1 MSWLDIKPGSRVRT
15 VYVCSPLF
23 LVAIFTNGG
32 IFDTSIDS
40 IFNTIFAKKS
50 LYILH
55 FSYLRRFLI
64 YKEYTFIYYTILM
77 AHLEDVVWSDGSDD
91 KSLNSSDSD
100 QLVLKLG
107 DIIELISPANA
118 KYHQKTFY
126 INYIDDAEIEILD
139 VNTAFKHILTLYD
152 SGELTDESIKRIHLL
167 SRAPDEGYAKQNGL
181 LVSKWINIHFN
192 GEVPT
197 IITGEITNS
206 DEDMIEVMT
215 YPEVETIYI
224 NFEYK
229 GIPRFLPIEK
239 IVLREIPKS
248 IKSSLRKMA
257 EDLSEEGEIP
267 DFDSSKTASMETM
280 PNGEIAIIV
289 PENPKMDPNFNDVMK
304 DLIFSAKDI
313 VFGEEEEIE
322 VRTEV
327 KRSEQKYGIDIQLN
341 DLMDELLST
350 IPTNKRTELVKQRV
364 KTVVSRFK
372 ELREQFSN
380 FDANGNVTGYKNFD
394 AAYKPLVEHLNEMD
408 VNLRWLLPVVKQQM
422 KFYGGEEEYENDFV
436 DKKGIVFDVMEMT
449 EKQQA
454 SETYSSYYEN
464 INENFTPFTNFENDN
479 KKEVKCNLDAI
490 VDNFDNYYSNSYSKM
505 LKTVAKKYEV
515 QNRRFVIQKYNLG
528 MSKMLEHTMKSG
540 KTVYVRGAMT
550 QNDAAN
556 VKSLLMLPNS
566 AVHFSRVDLPGTCVI
581 DRVNLSHNWLYYF
594 NLLRTK
600 TNVEKLS
607 AKTPIDYENMDDSHF
622 ASKMIGFSA
631 DDGNKGI
638 NYSEF
643 LNNVIPRSRS
653 IIHMLRE
660 KVPNPYSFYN
670 MISFFEPFL
679 IYPDN
684 ITYSAKTAQ
693 DKRNDNNQKGG
704 AYNEIRFHVKEMVK
718 KYKADMAS
726 KGSEF
731 TELLNKQ
738 YDEESRQIPNVL
750 YRVLNENREFLKSIK
765 ERYNLDDSDIAGT
778 EILNRILITDGGAAY
793 MATLSLMMG
802 SLFKPDLAKLVKNL
816 ENDTGAGNMFE
827 SKYKIAKKYASVREM
842 LKDNN
847 TEDVWYD
854 KEFDNT
860 PYNIM
865 SKYEEDQ
872 KKMLPE
878 KFIDYLK
885 LVLIEKHDAEPETA
899 EELALTLIAKKR
911 RINDGNY
918 AMLTIVP
925 TPISQKETNEE
936 EKEAIEIEENARKK
950 VSFYVRRRNI
960 WIHDNDVDETNFEMF
975 EEKSK
980 IKPKHIDEIV
990 EYAVGNMETHLKD
1003 RAKYHMNLLKKILW
1017 IKESNAK
1024 QHDIY
1029 AYMLGTQ
1036 IIESG
1041 FGIQSPYEGLRDYIL
1056 GQSDIVKR
1064 SADILRFRDNF
1075 CRDAVNDEPLQ
1086 WLYCVDT
1093 NVKLLPKFF
1102 YDLAHCYVN
1111 GNDYE
1116 AELDR
1121 ICRHSGKLSE
1131 DQESIVDKHS
1141 GYVIKNIDFADDMGY
1156 FKSVE
1161 SSSDDADIQHVLGR
1175 KTKSGKKVFE
1185 DETTQHI
1192 YNIASAL
1199 CEYMSVDFEVI
1210 EERIM
1215 QLSVEFVKSLDSAD
1229 AYKTRQEKAAKKN
1242 IKIASYQTYIDQ
1254 NKIYYTACM
1263 TFVAIQ
1269 TAVPSFKPKKTFPGC
1284 VFSFGGY
1291 PLEAGEENTVG
1302 LKYVACV
1309 IDNIKSQV
1317 APWNSIS
1324 NQKRDGILSRL
1335 MELMS
1340 KRVILHPTVADLYL
1354 RKKEHPTDV
1363 DEIPVSHD
1371 ITKWTQFQPPI
1382 IKFSV
1387 SDKKTSPGVSA
1398 EFREELANA
1407 MKKGNISQ
1415 RQMLGTIFQKII
1427 SNSYSVVESINKIV
1441 ATAGKDAI
1449 LRAGTIVFLENACCE
1464 DNGQSKA
1471 IDFFKIANENIQKH
1485 IDIAKIYSMIYN
1497 DTVTLCRAPYLF
1509 YPKIEGKKSPLI
1521 SNDKFSEEAIYQAFI
1536 HYCKLNVDA
1545 PVPDDLE
1552 RFYQKDD
1559 KPMIEKGADLLQTI
1573 EIMKKHGKVHTNKSL
1588 EDLMQIVAHRNL
1600 VHLNSKD
1607 EVTNPVMGFSDL
1619 LEHLLEKNVI
1629 DQPLHRILTTLI
1641 DQYLKTSP
1649 SKKDTL
1655 NELKQYLKRTNRN
1668 MLAVIDEHVV
1678 DNSSLTKRDKN
1689 KLKMFLANVGAWTC
1703 QNDNEIMFKSSQFMR
1718 NCVHFITKVVSALFC
1733 KDDDKSITD
1742 WRKQVAKHW
1751 EFSENH
1757 EKKLVKFSV
1766 EKFAKLDSF
1775 ITNSSSIMCDFFKNN
1790 ADLLINLNLFVSNI
1804 PIFANPS
1811 QESILF
1817 DREAVQLL
1825 HIYAY
1830 YSLFHDLIIESDK
1843 EEYVK
1848 MEMIHIKKARRNA
1861 EEPDEFKALDDE
1873 DAAEDL
1879 LGADEYDIVVGK
1891 QQDFKKQVCDLF
1903 AILIENDMETKSVI
1917 NVNYAELSDK
1927 VYKASKAEKK
1937 TITDRFE
1944 TMDAEDRGVENLLKS
1959 YRIGA
1964 WNAGNEKGLFKYDAS
1979 TYDKEVS
1986 GQMMANVAADVN
1998 DLQADMEA
2006 QADAEADREAND
2018 ISGLGDNYTDG
2029 AYYEEDA
2036 DKDE

>member
-1 MSWLDIKPGSRVRT
+1 MS
-15 VYVCSPLF
+15 
-23 LVAIFTNGG
+23 
-32 IFDTSIDS
+32 
-40 IFNTIFAKKS
+40 
-50 LYILH
+50 
-55 FSYLRRFLI
+55 
-64 YKEYTFIYYTILM
+64 
-77 AHLEDVVWSDGSDD
+77 HLEEVNWSDGSDEVLKSSD
-91 KSLNSSDSD
+91 NSTESNKSLNSSEKD
-100 QLVLKLG
+100 QLVLKFG
-107 DIIELISPANA
+107 DIIEIVSPANA

-139 VNTAFKHILTLYD
+139 VNTGFKHILTLYD

-181 LVSKWINIHFN
+181 MVGKWINVHFN

-197 IITGEITNS
+197 VITGEITNS

-215 YPEVETIYI
+215 YPNVEMIYI

-239 IVLREIPKS
+239 IVFREIPQS
-248 IKSSLRKMA
+248 IKGSLRKMA

-289 PENPKMDPNFNDVMK
+289 PENPKMDPNFNDIMK
-304 DLIFSAKDI
+304 DLVFSAKDI

-322 VRTEV
+322 IRTEV
-327 KRSEQKYGIDIQLN
+327 KRSEQRYGIDIQLN

-350 IPTNKRTELVKQRV
+350 IPTNQRTERVKQRV

-394 AAYKPLVEHLNEMD
+394 AAYKPLVEHLKEMD
-408 VNLRWLLPVVKQQM
+408 MNLRWILPVVKQKTKLYVM
-422 KFYGGEEEYENDFV
+422 NNNEDPETDFIEN
-436 DKKGIVFDVMEMT
+436 KSNLFDITEMT
-449 EKQQA
+449 EKQKA
-454 SETYSSYYEN
+454 SETYSAYYEN
-464 INENFTPFTNFENDN
+464 INENFTPFANIENDI
-479 KKEVKCNLDAI
+479 KKEVNCDLEVI
-490 VDNFDNYYSNSYSKM
+490 IDNIENYYSNSYSKA
-505 LKTVAKKYEV
+505 LKMVEHNGSLRGAGAKTYEV

-540 KTVYVRGAMT
+540 KTIYMRGAMT
-550 QNDAAN
+550 QNDSAN

-566 AVHFSRVDLPGTCVI
+566 AVKFSRVDLPGSSVI
-581 DRVNLSHNWLYYF
+581 DRVNMSHNWLYYF
-594 NLLRTK
+594 NLLRSR
-600 TNVEKLS
+600 TNVEKLP
-607 AKTPIDYENMDDSHF
+607 AKTPIDYENMEGSYF
-622 ASKMIGFSA
+622 ASKMVGFSS
-631 DDGNKGI
+631 DKEI
-638 NYSEF
+638 NYPEF

-653 IIHMLRE
+653 IIHMLRNE
-660 KVPNPYSFYN
+660 VPNPYSFYN
-670 MISFFEPFL
+670 MISFYEPFL

-693 DKRNDNNQKGG
+693 DKRKGEDGNNQKGG

-731 TELLNKQ
+731 TELLNKR
-738 YDEESRQIPNVL
+738 YDEESIRIPNVI
-750 YRVLNENREFLKSIK
+750 YRVLNENSEFLKSIK
-765 ERYNLDDSDIAGT
+765 ERYHLDESGIDGT
-778 EILNRILITDGGAAY
+778 ETLNRVLTMDGGSAY
-793 MATLSLMMG
+793 MATVSLMLG

-827 SKYKIAKKYASVREM
+827 SKYKIAKKYGSVRDM

-878 KFIDYLK
+878 KFIEYLK

-899 EELALTLIAKKR
+899 EELAKALIAKKR

-925 TPISQKETNEE
+925 TSKTEINSSD
-936 EKEAIEIEENARKK
+936 KEAIEIEENARKK

-960 WIHDNDVDETNFEMF
+960 WIFDDDVDENDFEMF
-975 EEKSK
+975 EEEKSK

-990 EYAVGNMETHLKD
+990 EFAVGDMETHLKN
-1003 RAKYHMNLLKKILW
+1003 RAKYYINLLKKIQW

-1029 AYMLGTQ
+1029 RYMLGTQ

-1041 FGIQSPYEGLRDYIL
+1041 FGIQSPYEGLRDYVL
-1056 GQSDIVKR
+1056 GQSDIVKK
-1064 SADILRFRDNF
+1064 SADILRFRDHF
-1075 CRDAVNDEPLQ
+1075 CREAVNDEPLQ

-1116 AELDR
+1116 AELDS

-1141 GYVIKNIDFADDMGY
+1141 GYVIKSIDFADDMGY

-1161 SSSDDADIQHVLGR
+1161 SSSDDADIKHVLGR

-1199 CEYMSVDFEVI
+1199 CEYMSVDFELI

-1229 AYKTRQEKAAKKN
+1229 AYKTRQDKAAKKN

-1269 TAVPSFKPKKTFPGC
+1269 TAIPSFKPKKTFPGC
-1284 VFSFGGY
+1284 VFSFAGY

-1335 MELMS
+1335 MELMT
-1340 KRVILHPTVADLYL
+1340 KRVTLHPTVADLYL
-1354 RKKEHPTDV
+1354 RKKEQPTDV
-1363 DEIPVSHD
+1363 DEIPIAHD

-1382 IKFSV
+1382 VKFSV
-1387 SDKKTSPGVSA
+1387 TDKKTSPGVSA
-1398 EFREELANA
+1398 EFREELAQA
-1407 MKKGNISQ
+1407 MKKGNASQ

-1441 ATAGKDAI
+1441 ATAGKEAI

-1471 IDFFKIANENIQKH
+1471 IDFFKAGNENIQKH

-1497 DTVTLCRAPYLF
+1497 DTTTLCRAPYLF

-1521 SNDKFSEEAIYQAFI
+1521 SNDKFSEEAIYEAFI

-1559 KPMIEKGADLLQTI
+1559 KPLIEKGADLLQTI

-1588 EDLMQIVAHRNL
+1588 EDLMQIVAHRNI

-1629 DQPLHRILTTLI
+1629 DQPLHRILTTII

-1678 DNSSLTKRDKN
+1678 ENSSLTKRDKN
-1689 KLKMFLANVGAWTC
+1689 KLKMFLTNVGAWTC
-1703 QNDNEIMFKSSQFMR
+1703 QNENEIMFKSSQFMR
-1718 NCVHFITKVVSALFC
+1718 NCVHYITKVVSSILC
-1733 KDDDKSITD
+1733 GDNDEKSFSISEK
-1742 WRKQVAKHW
+1742 RAKNLAKSAKHW

-1757 EKKLVKFSV
+1757 EKKILKFSL
-1766 EKFAKLDSF
+1766 EKFAKLDAF
-1775 ITNSSSIMCDFFKNN
+1775 VTNSGSIMCNFFKNN
-1790 ADLLINLNLFVSNI
+1790 YDLLINLNLFITNI
-1804 PIFANPS
+1804 PIFGDTT
-1811 QESILF
+1811 LMF

-1830 YSLFHDLIIESDK
+1830 YSLFHDLIIDSGK

-1848 MEMIHIKKARRNA
+1848 MEMVHIKKARRNA
-1861 EEPDEFKALDDE
+1861 EEPDAFKALDDE
-1873 DAAEDL
+1873 DAPEDL

-1891 QQDFKKQVCDLF
+1891 QQDFKKRVCDLF
-1903 AILIENDMETKSVI
+1903 TILIEIDMENKSTI
-1917 NVNYAELSDK
+1917 NLNYTELSDK
-1927 VYKASKAEKK
+1927 IYKAGKAEKK

-1944 TMDAEDRGVENLLKS
+1944 TLDAEDRGVENMLKT
-1959 YRIGA
+1959 YRIGE
-1964 WNAGNEKGLFKYDAS
+1964 WNAGNEKGLFKYDAA
-1979 TYDKEVS
+1979 TYDKEIS
-1986 GQMMANVAADVN
+1986 GQMVANAATADVN

-2006 QADAEADREAND
+2006 QADADADREAND
-2018 ISGLGDNYTDG
+2018 ITGLGDNYMDG

-2036 DKDE
+2036 DRDD

>member
-1 MSWLDIKPGSRVRT
+1 MS
-15 VYVCSPLF
+15 
-23 LVAIFTNGG
+23 
-32 IFDTSIDS
+32 
-40 IFNTIFAKKS
+40 
-50 LYILH
+50 
-55 FSYLRRFLI
+55 
-64 YKEYTFIYYTILM
+64 
-77 AHLEDVVWSDGSDD
+77 HLEEVNWSDGSDEVFKSSD
-91 KSLNSSDSD
+91 KSSEKSEKSLDSN
-100 QLVLKLG
+100 QLVLKFG
-107 DIIELISPANA
+107 DIIEIISPANA

-126 INYIDDAEIEILD
+126 INYIDDSEIEILD
-139 VNTAFKHILTLYD
+139 VNTAFKHILSLYD

-167 SRAPDEGYAKQNGL
+167 SRSPDEGYAKQNGL
-181 LVSKWINIHFN
+181 LVGKWINIHFN

-197 IITGEITNS
+197 VITGEITNI

-248 IKSSLRKMA
+248 IKGSLRKMM
-257 EDLSEEGEIP
+257 DDVSEEGEIP

-289 PENPKMDPNFNDVMK
+289 PENPKMDPNFNDIMK
-304 DLIFSAKDI
+304 DLVFSAKDI

-350 IPTNKRTELVKQRV
+350 IPTNKRTERVKQRV
-364 KTVVSRFK
+364 KTIVSRFK

-394 AAYKPLVEHLNEMD
+394 AAYKPLVEHLKEMD
-408 VNLRWLLPVVKQQM
+408 TNIRWILPVVNQQM
-422 KFYGGEEEYENDFV
+422 KFYGGEEESENDFV
-436 DKKGIVFDVMEMT
+436 DKKSIVFDIMEMT
-449 EKQQA
+449 EKQQG
-454 SETYSSYYEN
+454 SETYSAYYEN
-464 INENFTPFTNFENDN
+464 INENFTPFTNIENSN
-479 KKEVKCNLDAI
+479 KKQVKCDLETI
-490 VDNFDNYYSNSYSKM
+490 VDNFENYYGNAFSKV
-505 LKTVAKKYEV
+505 LKLVEHKGGQAVAKTYEV
-515 QNRRFVIQKYNLG
+515 KNRRFIIQKYNLG
-528 MSKMLEHTMKSG
+528 MSKMIEHTMKSG
-540 KTVYVRGAMT
+540 KTVYMRGAMT

-556 VKSLLMLPNS
+556 VKSALMLPKS
-566 AVHFSRVDLPGTCVI
+566 AVNFSRVDLPGTGVI
-581 DRVNLSHNWLYYF
+581 DRVNLSHNWLYHF

-607 AKTPIDYENMDDSHF
+607 AKTSIDYEEIDGAYF
-622 ASKMIGFSA
+622 ASKMIGFSP
-631 DDGNKGI
+631 DTGNI
-638 NYSEF
+638 NYPEF

-660 KVPNPYSFYN
+660 EVPNPYSFYN
-670 MISFFEPFL
+670 MISFYEPFM

-693 DKRNDNNQKGG
+693 DKRKGEDSNNQKGG
-704 AYNEIRFHVKEMVK
+704 SYNEIRFHVKEMVK

-731 TELLNKQ
+731 TELLNMR
-738 YDEESRQIPNVL
+738 YDGESIRIPNVI
-750 YRVLNENREFLKSIK
+750 YKVLTENGEFLKSIK
-765 ERYNLDDSDIAGT
+765 ERYSLDESGVYGT
-778 EILNRILITDGGAAY
+778 EVLNRILTTDGGAAY
-793 MATLSLMMG
+793 MATLSLMLG

-816 ENDTGAGNMFE
+816 ENDIGAGNVFE
-827 SKYKIAKKYASVREM
+827 SKYKIAKKYESVREL

-854 KEFDNT
+854 KELDNT

-885 LVLIEKHDAEPETA
+885 LVLIEKHDAEVETA
-899 EELALTLIAKKR
+899 EELAVTLIAKKR
-911 RINDGNY
+911 RITEGKY

-925 TPISQKETNEE
+925 TSISQKELSNSD
-936 EKEAIEIEENARKK
+936 KDAIEIEENARKK

-960 WIHDNDVDETNFEMF
+960 WISDDDVDETDFEDLISD
-975 EEKSK
+975 KYV
-980 IKPKHIDEIV
+980 KPKQIDEIV
-990 EYAVGNMETHLKD
+990 EYAVGDMETHLKD
-1003 RAKYHMNLLKKILW
+1003 RAKYHLNMLKKIRW

-1024 QHDIY
+1024 KQDIY

-1056 GQSDIVKR
+1056 GQSDIVKKN
-1064 SADILRFRDNF
+1064 ADILRFRDNF

-1141 GYVIKNIDFADDMGY
+1141 GYVIKSIDFADDMGY
-1156 FKSVE
+1156 FKTIE

-1229 AYKTRQEKAAKKN
+1229 AYKVRQDKAAKKN

-1269 TAVPSFKPKKTFPGC
+1269 TAIPSFKPKKTFPGC

-1324 NQKRDGILSRL
+1324 NQKRDGILTRL

-1354 RKKEHPTDV
+1354 RKKEHPTDI
-1363 DEIPVSHD
+1363 DEIPVAHD

-1398 EFREELANA
+1398 EFREQLAHA
-1407 MKKGNISQ
+1407 MKKGNVAQ

-1559 KPMIEKGADLLQTI
+1559 KPLIEKGADLLQTI

-1588 EDLMQIVAHRNL
+1588 EDLMQIVAHRNI

-1629 DQPLHRILTTLI
+1629 DQPLHRILTTII

-1689 KLKMFLANVGAWTC
+1689 KLKTFLANVGAWTS
-1703 QNDNEIMFKSSQFMR
+1703 QNDNEIIFKSSQFMR
-1718 NCVHFITKVVSALFC
+1718 NCVHFITKVVSSVLC
-1733 KDDDKSITD
+1733 NNDTEHDYSISEK
-1742 WRKQVAKHW
+1742 RGLNLGIGAKHW

-1757 EKKLVKFSV
+1757 KKKILRFSL
-1766 EKFAKLDSF
+1766 EKFEKLDSF
-1775 ITNSSSIMCDFFKNN
+1775 MINSGAIMCDFFKSNT
-1790 ADLLINLNLFVSNI
+1790 DLLINLNLFITNI
-1804 PIFANPS
+1804 PIFTDPS
-1811 QESILF
+1811 LLF

-1825 HIYAY
+1825 YIYAY
-1830 YSLFHDLIIESDK
+1830 YSLFHDLIIDSGK

-1848 MEMIHIKKARRNA
+1848 MEMVHIKKMRRNA
-1861 EEPDEFKALDDE
+1861 EEPDAFKGIDE
-1873 DAAEDL
+1873 EEDMEDL
-1879 LGADEYDIVVGK
+1879 LGADEYDIVIGK
-1891 QQDFKKQVCDLF
+1891 QQDFKKRVCDLF
-1903 AILIENDMETKSVI
+1903 TILIEIDMENKSTI

-1927 VYKASKAEKK
+1927 VYKAGKAEKK

-1944 TMDAEDRGVENLLKS
+1944 TLDAEDRGVENLLKT

-1964 WNAGNEKGLFKYDAS
+1964 WNAGNEKGLFKYDAN
-1979 TYDKEVS
+1979 TYDKEIS
-1986 GQMMANVAADVN
+1986 GQMMANVATEADVN
-1998 DLQADMEA
+1998 DLQADIEA
-2006 QADAEADREAND
+2006 QADADADREAND
-2018 ISGLGDNYTDG
+2018 ISGLGDNYMDG

-2036 DKDE
+2036 DRDE

>member
-1 MSWLDIKPGSRVRT
+1 
-15 VYVCSPLF
+15 
-23 LVAIFTNGG
+23 
-32 IFDTSIDS
+32 
-40 IFNTIFAKKS
+40 
-50 LYILH
+50 
-55 FSYLRRFLI
+55 
-64 YKEYTFIYYTILM
+64 M
-77 AHLEDVVWSDGSDD
+77 AHLEEVNWSDGSDEVFKSSE
-91 KSLNSSDSD
+91 KSLNSSDTD

-107 DIIELISPANA
+107 DIIEIVSPANA

-139 VNTAFKHILTLYD
+139 VNTAFKHILSLYD

-181 LVSKWINIHFN
+181 IVGKWINVHFN

-197 IITGEITNS
+197 VITGEITNL

-215 YPEVETIYI
+215 YPNVEMIYI

-239 IVLREIPKS
+239 IALREIPKS
-248 IKSSLRKMA
+248 IKGSLRKMM
-257 EDLSEEGEIP
+257 DDMSEEGEIP
-267 DFDSSKTASMETM
+267 NFDSSKTASMETM

-289 PENPKMDPNFNDVMK
+289 PENPKMDPNFNDIMK
-304 DLIFSAKDI
+304 DLVFSAKDI

-322 VRTEV
+322 IRTEV
-327 KRSEQKYGIDIQLN
+327 KRSEQRYGIDIQLN

-394 AAYKPLVEHLNEMD
+394 AAYKPLVEHLKEMD
-408 VNLRWLLPVVKQQM
+408 VNLRWILPVIKQ
-422 KFYGGEEEYENDFV
+422 KTKLYVTNNNEDPETDFIENKSNLFDIMEMV
-436 DKKGIVFDVMEMT
+436 DKQK
-449 EKQQA
+449 A
-454 SETYSSYYEN
+454 SETYSGYYEN
-464 INENFTPFTNFENDN
+464 INENFTPFTNIENAN
-479 KKEVKCNLDAI
+479 KKEVKCDLDVIIDNL
-490 VDNFDNYYSNSYSKM
+490 DNYYSNTFSKVI
-505 LKTVAKKYEV
+505 KVVEHKGGQAVAKTYEV
-515 QNRRFVIQKYNLG
+515 KNRRFIIQKYNLG

-540 KTVYVRGAMT
+540 KTVYMRGAMT
-550 QNDAAN
+550 KNDTAN
-556 VKSLLMLPNS
+556 VKSVMMLPNS
-566 AVHFSRVDLPGTCVI
+566 AVHFSRVDLPGTGII

-594 NLLRTK
+594 NLLKTK
-600 TNVEKLS
+600 TNVEKIS
-607 AKTPIDYENMDDSHF
+607 AKTPINYEEIDGAYF
-622 ASKMIGFSA
+622 ASKMIGFSS
-631 DDGNKGI
+631 DMGNI
-638 NYSEF
+638 NYDEF

-660 KVPNPYSFYN
+660 EVPNPYSFYN

-693 DKRNDNNQKGG
+693 DKRRGEESDNQKGG
-704 AYNEIRFHVKEMVK
+704 AYNEIRFHVKERVK

-731 TELLNKQ
+731 TELLNKR
-738 YDEESRQIPNVL
+738 YDGESRRIPNVL
-750 YRVLNENREFLKSIK
+750 YRVLTENGEFLKSVM
-765 ERYNLDDSDIAGT
+765 ERYRLAESGVDGT
-778 EILNRILITDGGAAY
+778 EILNRILTTDGGSAY
-793 MATLSLMMG
+793 MATVSLMMG
-802 SLFKPDLAKLVKNL
+802 SLFKPDLEKFVKNL
-816 ENDTGAGNMFE
+816 ENDTGAGNIFE
-827 SKYKIAKKYASVREM
+827 SKFTIAKKYSSVRDI

-872 KKMLPE
+872 KKMLPD

-885 LVLIEKHDAEPETA
+885 LVLIEKHDAEPEKA
-899 EELALTLIAKKR
+899 EELAKAIIAKKR
-911 RINDGNY
+911 RINEGKY

-925 TPISQKETNEE
+925 TSKTEINSSD
-936 EKEAIEIEENARKK
+936 KEAVEIEENARKK
-950 VSFYVRRRNI
+950 VSFYVRRMNI
-960 WIHDNDVDETNFEMF
+960 WIPDNDVDETDFEMF
-975 EEKSK
+975 EHHESIKSK
-980 IKPKHIDEIV
+980 AKPKHIDEIV
-990 EYAVGNMETHLKD
+990 EYAVGDMETHLKN
-1003 RAKYHMNLLKKILW
+1003 RAKYYMNLLKKIQW

-1029 AYMLGTQ
+1029 RYMLGTQ

-1041 FGIQSPYEGLRDYIL
+1041 FGIQSPYEGLRDYVL
-1056 GQSDIVKR
+1056 SQSDIVKK

-1075 CRDAVNDEPLQ
+1075 CREAVNDEPLQ

-1141 GYVIKNIDFADDMGY
+1141 GYVIKSIDFADDMGY
-1156 FKSVE
+1156 FKTIE
-1161 SSSDDADIQHVLGR
+1161 SSSEDADIQHVLGR

-1192 YNIASAL
+1192 YNIASSL
-1199 CEYMSVDFEVI
+1199 CEYMSVDFDLI

-1229 AYKTRQEKAAKKN
+1229 AYKTRQDKAAKKN

-1269 TAVPSFKPKKTFPGC
+1269 TAIPSFKPKKTFPGC

-1335 MELMS
+1335 MELMT
-1340 KRVILHPTVADLYL
+1340 KRVTLHLTVADLYL
-1354 RKKEHPTDV
+1354 RKKEQPTDV
-1363 DEIPVSHD
+1363 DEIPVAHD

-1382 IKFSV
+1382 VKFSV
-1387 SDKKTSPGVSA
+1387 NDKKTSPGVSA
-1398 EFREELANA
+1398 EFREELAQA
-1407 MKKGNISQ
+1407 MKKGNASQ

-1471 IDFFKIANENIQKH
+1471 IDFFKVANENIQKH

-1497 DTVTLCRAPYLF
+1497 DTTTLCRAPYLF

-1521 SNDKFSEEAIYQAFI
+1521 SNDKFSEEAIYEAFI

-1573 EIMKKHGKVHTNKSL
+1573 EIMKKHGKVYNNKSL
-1588 EDLMQIVAHRNL
+1588 EDLMQIVAHRNIIQ
-1600 VHLNSKD
+1600 LNKND
-1607 EVTNPVMGFSDL
+1607 VTNPVMGFSDL

-1629 DQPLHRILTTLI
+1629 DQPLHRILTTII

-1668 MLAVIDEHVV
+1668 MFAVIDEHVV
-1678 DNSSLTKRDKN
+1678 ENSSLTKRDKN
-1689 KLKMFLANVGAWTC
+1689 KLKTFLANVGAWTC

-1718 NCVHFITKVVSALFC
+1718 NCVHFITKVVSSVLCNNDTEHDYSIREKRAKNLV
-1733 KDDDKSITD
+1733 KSG
-1742 WRKQVAKHW
+1742 KHW

-1757 EKKLVKFSV
+1757 EKKILKFSL

-1775 ITNSSSIMCDFFKNN
+1775 MNNSGSIMCDFFKSNT
-1790 ADLLINLNLFVSNI
+1790 DLLINLNLFVSNI
-1804 PIFANPS
+1804 PIFSDQN
-1811 QESILF
+1811 LMF

-1830 YSLFHDLIIESDK
+1830 YSLFHDLIIDSGK

-1848 MEMIHIKKARRNA
+1848 MEMVHIKKARRNA
-1861 EEPDEFKALDDE
+1861 EEQDEFKALDDE
-1873 DAAEDL
+1873 EETEDM
-1879 LGADEYDIVVGK
+1879 LGADEYDIVMGK
-1891 QQDFKKQVCDLF
+1891 QQDFKKRVCDLF
-1903 AILIENDMETKSVI
+1903 TILIEIDMENKSII
-1917 NVNYAELSDK
+1917 NMNYAELLDK
-1927 VYKASKAEKK
+1927 VYKAGKAEKK

-1944 TMDAEDRGVENLLKS
+1944 TLDAEDRGVENMLKT

-1986 GQMMANVAADVN
+1986 GQMMANATATEVN

-2006 QADAEADREAND
+2006 QADADADREAND

-2036 DKDE
+2036 DRDD

>member
-1 MSWLDIKPGSRVRT
+1 M
-15 VYVCSPLF
+15 
-23 LVAIFTNGG
+23 A
-32 IFDTSIDS
+32 
-40 IFNTIFAKKS
+40 
-50 LYILH
+50 
-55 FSYLRRFLI
+55 
-64 YKEYTFIYYTILM
+64 EY
-77 AHLEDVVWSDGSDD
+77 EEQVDWSDGSYEFD
-91 KSLNSSDSD
+91 KSSEKSSEKLDED

-107 DIIELISPANA
+107 DIIELVSPANA

-139 VNTAFKHILTLYD
+139 VNTAFKHILSLYD

-181 LVSKWINIHFN
+181 LVGKWINVHFN

-197 IITGEITNS
+197 VITGEITNS

-215 YPEVETIYI
+215 YPDVETIYI

-239 IVLREIPKS
+239 IVLREIPKT
-248 IKSSLRKMA
+248 IKGSLRKMM
-257 EDLSEEGEIP
+257 DDMSEEGEIP
-267 DFDSSKTASMETM
+267 AFDSSKTASMETM

-289 PENPKMDPNFNDVMK
+289 PENPKMDPNFNDIMK
-304 DLIFSAKDI
+304 ELIFSAKDI

-322 VRTEV
+322 IRTEV

-350 IPTNKRTELVKQRV
+350 IPTNKRTERVKQRV
-364 KTVVSRFK
+364 KTIVSRFK

-394 AAYKPLVEHLNEMD
+394 AAYKPLVEHLKEMD
-408 VNLRWLLPVVKQQM
+408 TNLRWILPVVKH
-422 KFYGGEEEYENDFV
+422 KTKLYVRYNNEDPETDFIEN
-436 DKKGIVFDVMEMT
+436 KSNLFDIMEMK
-449 EKQQA
+449 EKQNT
-454 SETYSSYYEN
+454 SETYSAYYEN
-464 INENFTPFTNFENDN
+464 INENFTPFTNIENTD
-479 KKEVKCNLDAI
+479 KKEVKRDLEVIIDNLE
-490 VDNFDNYYSNSYSKM
+490 NYYSNSYSQV
-505 LKTVAKKYEV
+505 LKLVEQNGGQAVAKMYEV
-515 QNRRFVIQKYNLG
+515 KNRRFIIQKYNLG

-540 KTVYVRGAMT
+540 KTVYMRGAMT
-550 QNDAAN
+550 QNDSAN
-556 VKSLLMLPNS
+556 VKSILMLPNS
-566 AVHFSRVDLPGTCVI
+566 AVHFSRVDLPGTGII
-581 DRVNLSHNWLYYF
+581 DRVNMSHNWLYYF
-594 NLLRTK
+594 NMLRTK
-600 TNVEKLS
+600 TNVETLS
-607 AKTPIDYENMDDSHF
+607 AKKSIDYEDIDGAYF
-622 ASKMIGFSA
+622 ASKMIGFSSDKEMNYA
-631 DDGNKGI
+631 DI
-638 NYSEF
+638 

-653 IIHMLRE
+653 IIHMLRNE
-660 KVPNPYSFYN
+660 VPNPYSFYN

-693 DKRNDNNQKGG
+693 DKRKGEDGNNQKGG

-731 TELLNKQ
+731 TELLNTK
-738 YDEESRQIPNVL
+738 YDGESSRIPNII
-750 YRVLNENREFLKSIK
+750 YRVLTENNEFLKSIT
-765 ERYNLDDSDIAGT
+765 ERYRLSESGIDGT
-778 EILNRILITDGGAAY
+778 ETLNKILITDGGAAY
-793 MATLSLMMG
+793 MATVSLMMG

-816 ENDTGAGNMFE
+816 ENDTGAGNIFE
-827 SKYKIAKKYASVREM
+827 SKYKIAKKYGSVRDM

-847 TEDVWYD
+847 TEDVFYD

-878 KFIDYLK
+878 KFIEYLK

-918 AMLTIVP
+918 AMLTILP
-925 TPISQKETNEE
+925 TSKTEIKEQD
-936 EKEAIEIEENARKK
+936 KEAVEIEENARKK
-950 VSFYVRRRNI
+950 VSFYVRRKNI
-960 WIHDNDVDETNFEMF
+960 WIPDNDADENDFEMF

-980 IKPKHIDEIV
+980 IKSKHIDEIV
-990 EYAVGNMETHLKD
+990 EYAVGDMETHLKN

-1024 QHDIY
+1024 QYDIY
-1029 AYMLGTQ
+1029 SYMLGTQ

-1056 GQSDIVKR
+1056 SQSDIVKR

-1141 GYVIKNIDFADDMGY
+1141 GYVIKSIDFADDMGY
-1156 FKSVE
+1156 FKTIE
-1161 SSSDDADIQHVLGR
+1161 SSSEDADIQHVLGR

-1229 AYKTRQEKAAKKN
+1229 AYKVRQEKAAKKN

-1284 VFSFGGY
+1284 VFSFAGY

-1324 NQKRDGILSRL
+1324 NQKRDGILTRL

-1407 MKKGNISQ
+1407 MKKGNASQ

-1441 ATAGKDAI
+1441 ATAGKEAI

-1471 IDFFKIANENIQKH
+1471 IDFFKAANENIQKH

-1497 DTVTLCRAPYLF
+1497 DTTKLCRAPYLF

-1521 SNDKFSEEAIYQAFI
+1521 SNDKHSEEAIYEAFI

-1573 EIMKKHGKVHTNKSL
+1573 EIMKKHGKVHNNKSL
-1588 EDLMQIVAHRNL
+1588 EDLMQIVAHRNI

-1649 SKKDTL
+1649 SKKDTV

-1689 KLKMFLANVGAWTC
+1689 KLKTFLTNVGAWTC
-1703 QNDNEIMFKSSQFMR
+1703 QNENEIMFKSSQFMR
-1718 NCVHFITKVVSALFC
+1718 NCVHYITKVVSSILCGGNDEKQFSISEKRALNLT
-1733 KDDDKSITD
+1733 K
-1742 WRKQVAKHW
+1742 AGKHW

-1757 EKKLVKFSV
+1757 GKKLLRFSL
-1766 EKFAKLDSF
+1766 EKFAKLDTYV
-1775 ITNSSSIMCDFFKNN
+1775 TNSSGIMCEFFKNN
-1790 ADLLINLNLFVSNI
+1790 TDLLINLNLFISNI
-1804 PIFANPS
+1804 PIFS
-1811 QESILF
+1811 DQTLLF

-1830 YSLFHDLIIESDK
+1830 YSLFHDLIIDSGK

-1848 MEMIHIKKARRNA
+1848 MEMVHIKKARRNA
-1861 EEPDEFKALDDE
+1861 EEPDAFKALDDE

-1891 QQDFKKQVCDLF
+1891 QQDFKKRVCDLF
-1903 AILIENDMETKSVI
+1903 TILIEIDMENKSTI

-1927 VYKASKAEKK
+1927 VYKAGKAEKK

-1944 TMDAEDRGVENLLKS
+1944 TMDAEDRGVENLLKT
-1959 YRIGA
+1959 YRIGE
-1964 WNAGNEKGLFKYDAS
+1964 WNAGNEKGLFKYDAT
-1979 TYDKEVS
+1979 TYDKEIS
-1986 GQMMANVAADVN
+1986 GQMVANAATTDVN

-2006 QADAEADREAND
+2006 QADADADREAND
-2018 ISGLGDNYTDG
+2018 ITGLGDNYMDG

-2036 DKDE
+2036 DRDE

>member
-1 MSWLDIKPGSRVRT
+1 MPIYLP
-15 VYVCSPLF
+15 
-23 LVAIFTNGG
+23 N
-32 IFDTSIDS
+32 IDL
-40 IFNTIFAKKS
+40 IDFV
-50 LYILH
+50 
-55 FSYLRRFLI
+55 I
-64 YKEYTFIYYTILM
+64 YKEYTFIYYIVLM
-77 AHLEDVVWSDGSDD
+77 AEFEEQVDWSDGSDD
-91 KSLNSSDSD
+91 LKFQSSDKSSEKSEKSEKSLDSN

-107 DIIELISPANA
+107 DIIELVSPANA

-139 VNTAFKHILTLYD
+139 VNTAFKHILSLYD
-152 SGELTDESIKRIHLL
+152 SGELTDESITRIHLL

-181 LVSKWINIHFN
+181 LVGKWINVHFN

-197 IITGEITNS
+197 VITGEITNL

-215 YPEVETIYI
+215 YPDVNMIYI

-248 IKSSLRKMA
+248 IKGSLRKMM
-257 EDLSEEGEIP
+257 DDMSEEGEIP
-267 DFDSSKTASMETM
+267 AFDSSKTASMETM

-289 PENPKMDPNFNDVMK
+289 PDNPKMDPNFNDIMK
-304 DLIFSAKDI
+304 DLIFNAKDI

-322 VRTEV
+322 IRTEV

-350 IPTNKRTELVKQRV
+350 IPTNKRTERVKQRV
-364 KTVVSRFK
+364 KTIVSRFK
-372 ELREQFSN
+372 ELREQFSQ

-394 AAYKPLVEHLNEMD
+394 AAYKPLVEHLKEMD
-408 VNLRWLLPVVKQQM
+408 TNLRWLLPVVKQQM
-422 KFYGGEEEYENDFV
+422 KFYGVDEESENDFV
-436 DKKGIVFDVMEMT
+436 DKKGNVFDIMEMT
-449 EKQQA
+449 EKQAA
-454 SETYSSYYEN
+454 SETYSAYYEN
-464 INENFTPFTNFENDN
+464 INENFTPFTNIENAN
-479 KKEVKCNLDAI
+479 KKEVKTNLDMI
-490 VDNFDNYYSNSYSKM
+490 VDNFDNYYGNVFSKV
-505 LKTVAKKYEV
+505 LKLVEHNGGQAVAKMYEV
-515 QNRRFVIQKYNLG
+515 KNRRFIIQKYNLG

-540 KTVYVRGAMT
+540 KTVYMRGAMT
-550 QNDAAN
+550 QNDSAN

-566 AVHFSRVDLPGTCVI
+566 AVHFSRVDLPGTGVI

-607 AKTPIDYENMDDSHF
+607 AKKPIDYEDIDGAYF
-622 ASKMIGFSA
+622 ASKMIGFST

-638 NYSEF
+638 NYDEL

-653 IIHMLRE
+653 IIHMLRDE
-660 KVPNPYSFYN
+660 VPNPYSFYN
-670 MISFFEPFL
+670 MISFYEPFL

-693 DKRNDNNQKGG
+693 DKRKGEEGDSQKGG

-731 TELLNKQ
+731 TELLNKR
-738 YDEESRQIPNVL
+738 YDSESSRIPNVL
-750 YRVLNENREFLKSIK
+750 YRVLTENHEFLKSIK
-765 ERYNLDDSDIAGT
+765 ERYRLSESDVDGT
-778 EILNRILITDGGAAY
+778 ETLNRILITDGGAAY

-827 SKYKIAKKYASVREM
+827 SKYKIAKKYGSVRDM

-918 AMLTIVP
+918 AMLTILP
-925 TPISQKETNEE
+925 TSKTEIKEQD
-936 EKEAIEIEENARKK
+936 KEAVEIEENARKK
-950 VSFYVRRRNI
+950 VSFYVRRKNI
-960 WIHDNDVDETNFEMF
+960 WIPDNDVDENDFEMF

-980 IKPKHIDEIV
+980 IKSKHIDEIV
-990 EYAVGNMETHLKD
+990 EYAVGDMETHLKN
-1003 RAKYHMNLLKKILW
+1003 RAKYHMNLLKKIQW

-1056 GQSDIVKR
+1056 SQSDIVKR

-1141 GYVIKNIDFADDMGY
+1141 GYVIKSIDFADDMGY
-1156 FKSVE
+1156 FKTVE

-1229 AYKTRQEKAAKKN
+1229 AYKTRQDKAAKKN

-1302 LKYVACV
+1302 LKYMACV

-1324 NQKRDGILSRL
+1324 NQKRDGILTRL
-1335 MELMS
+1335 MELMT
-1340 KRVILHPTVADLYL
+1340 KRIVLHPTVADLYL
-1354 RKKEHPTDV
+1354 RKKEQPTDV

-1382 IKFSV
+1382 VKFSV
-1387 SDKKTSPGVSA
+1387 TDKKTSPGVSV

-1407 MKKGNISQ
+1407 MKKGNASQ

-1471 IDFFKIANENIQKH
+1471 IDFFKAANENIQKH

-1497 DTVTLCRAPYLF
+1497 DTTTLCRAPYLF
-1509 YPKIEGKKSPLI
+1509 YPKIEGKKSPFI
-1521 SNDKFSEEAIYQAFI
+1521 SNDKHSEEAIYEAFI

-1573 EIMKKHGKVHTNKSL
+1573 EIMKKHGKVHNNKSL
-1588 EDLMQIVAHRNL
+1588 EDLMQIVAHRNI

-1607 EVTNPVMGFSDL
+1607 EITNPVMGFSDL

-1641 DQYLKTSP
+1641 DQYLKMSP
-1649 SKKDTL
+1649 NKKDTV

-1689 KLKMFLANVGAWTC
+1689 KLKTFLANVGAWTC

-1718 NCVHFITKVVSALFC
+1718 NCVHYITKVVSSILCGGNDEKQFSISEKRALNLGV
-1733 KDDDKSITD
+1733 S
-1742 WRKQVAKHW
+1742 AKHW

-1757 EKKLVKFSV
+1757 RKKILKFSL

-1775 ITNSSSIMCDFFKNN
+1775 MNNSGSIMCDFFKNN
-1790 ADLLINLNLFVSNI
+1790 TDLLINLNLFITNI
-1804 PIFANPS
+1804 PIFS
-1811 QESILF
+1811 DQTLLF

-1830 YSLFHDLIIESDK
+1830 YSLFHDLIIDSSK

-1848 MEMIHIKKARRNA
+1848 MEMVHIKKARRNA
-1861 EEPDEFKALDDE
+1861 EEPDAFKALDDE

-1891 QQDFKKQVCDLF
+1891 QQEFKKRVCDLF
-1903 AILIENDMETKSVI
+1903 TIMIEIDMENKSTI
-1917 NVNYAELSDK
+1917 NLNYAELSDK
-1927 VYKASKAEKK
+1927 VYKAGKAEKK

-1944 TMDAEDRGVENLLKS
+1944 TMDAEDRGVENLLKT
-1959 YRIGA
+1959 YRIGE
-1964 WNAGNEKGLFKYDAS
+1964 WNAGNEKGLFKYDAN
-1979 TYDKEVS
+1979 TYDKEIS
-1986 GQMMANVAADVN
+1986 GQMVANAATADVN

-2006 QADAEADREAND
+2006 QADADADREAND
-2018 ISGLGDNYTDG
+2018 ITGLGDNYMDG

-2036 DKDE
+2036 DRDE